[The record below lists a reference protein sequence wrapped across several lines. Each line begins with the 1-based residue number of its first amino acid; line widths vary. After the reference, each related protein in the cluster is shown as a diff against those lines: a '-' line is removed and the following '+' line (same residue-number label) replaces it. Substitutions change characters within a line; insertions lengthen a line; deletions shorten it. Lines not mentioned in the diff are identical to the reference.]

1 MYMYM
6 YSISQRSAQFKQE
19 SWDSL
24 VGAIGGNFVMISSNN
39 FMGTG
44 KLAQSWIEISM
55 FSFNT
60 SLCLLQMARRGK
72 IEREASQEILR
83 NLAVMTCIWDWDWP

>member
-1 MYMYM
+1 MYM

-39 FMGTG
+39 FMGT
-44 KLAQSWIEISM
+44 
-55 FSFNT
+55 

-83 NLAVMTCIWDWDWP
+83 NLAVMTGIWDWDWP